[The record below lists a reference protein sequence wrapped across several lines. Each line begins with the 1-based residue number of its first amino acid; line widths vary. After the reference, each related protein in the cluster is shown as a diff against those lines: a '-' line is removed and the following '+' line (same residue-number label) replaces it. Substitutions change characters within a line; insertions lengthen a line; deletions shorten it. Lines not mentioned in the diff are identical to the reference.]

1 MHRCRDFIPTVTG
14 LRHRAQLR
22 VLGTGIWFLGARPH
36 SEKSSRLARGRD
48 AGMWHAITRLPC
60 AIGRALSRHVKSVEG
75 PLLSPLTIGE
85 LKEPQASRALRLFF
99 IGGDQRHVFSSNEA
113 RDRCQPPAL
122 YAAR

>member
-48 AGMWHAITRLPC
+48 AYQPQVWPMSQAT
-60 AIGRALSRHVKSVEG
+60 SRG
-75 PLLSPLTIGE
+75 FP
-85 LKEPQASRALRLFF
+85 
-99 IGGDQRHVFSSNEA
+99 
-113 RDRCQPPAL
+113 
-122 YAAR
+122 